1 MNEKPIT
8 VKREEMLAQIYAAI
22 NQAEVPAFVVE
33 DALRR
38 LLADVEQ
45 MARQQFAQDYETYMA
60 EEAHEETKEE
70 KEG

>member
-8 VKREEMLAQIYAAI
+8 VKREEMLAQFYSAI

-45 MARQQFAQDYETYMA
+45 MARRQFEQDYTAFMA
-60 EEAHEETKEE
+60 QEEEE

>member
-45 MARQQFAQDYETYMA
+45 MARQQFEQDYTA
-60 EEAHEETKEE
+60 FVAAQEEQEEE